1 VNTKIGTDGSWVEKR
16 YSLSESD
23 STKDLVVLLISE
35 QQLNDLSEANAEE
48 KVVEKFEFL
57 QIPVSDR

>member
-1 VNTKIGTDGSWVEKR
+1 
-16 YSLSESD
+16 
-23 STKDLVVLLISE
+23 LVVLLISE